1 MVRIWLGDHLI
12 AEYVAEPDRASRYQR
27 VMTPKF
33 TGLRITVDNTAD
45 GTAPP
50 SCRVSSSGRSPS
62 SSPHRSGVTARQRP
76 SRRVGLQSVRSTPV
90 GARGRSDSAE
100 AGLCQRPDAAV

>member
-33 TGLRITVDNTAD
+33 TGLRITVDSAATA
-45 GTAPP
+45 G
-50 SCRVSSSGRSPS
+50 SVSELPNEQLW
-62 SSPHRSGVTARQRP
+62 PLTVQ
-76 SRRVGLQSVRSTPV
+76 
-90 GARGRSDSAE
+90 
-100 AGLCQRPDAAV
+100 

>member
-33 TGLRITVDNTAD
+33 TGLRITVDNGATGQASEL
-45 GTAPP
+45 P
-50 SCRVSSSGRSPS
+50 SEQLWPLTV
-62 SSPHRSGVTARQRP
+62 Q
-76 SRRVGLQSVRSTPV
+76 
-90 GARGRSDSAE
+90 
-100 AGLCQRPDAAV
+100 

>member
-33 TGLRITVDNTAD
+33 TGLRITVDNAA
-45 GTAPP
+45 GPGSASELP
-50 SCRVSSSGRSPS
+50 RSEQLWPLT
-62 SSPHRSGVTARQRP
+62 VQ
-76 SRRVGLQSVRSTPV
+76 
-90 GARGRSDSAE
+90 
-100 AGLCQRPDAAV
+100 

>member
-33 TGLRITVDNTAD
+33 TGLRITVDSAATA
-45 GTAPP
+45 A
-50 SCRVSSSGRSPS
+50 
-62 SSPHRSGVTARQRP
+62 
-76 SRRVGLQSVRSTPV
+76 
-90 GARGRSDSAE
+90 SASE
-100 AGLCQRPDAAV
+100 LPNEQLWPLTVQ

>member
-33 TGLRITVDNTAD
+33 TGLRITVDSAATA
-45 GTAPP
+45 
-50 SCRVSSSGRSPS
+50 
-62 SSPHRSGVTARQRP
+62 
-76 SRRVGLQSVRSTPV
+76 
-90 GARGRSDSAE
+90 GASE
-100 AGLCQRPDAAV
+100 LPNEQLWPLTVQ

>member
-33 TGLRITVDNTAD
+33 TGLRITVDSAATTGASEL
-45 GTAPP
+45 P
-50 SCRVSSSGRSPS
+50 SEQLWPLTV
-62 SSPHRSGVTARQRP
+62 Q
-76 SRRVGLQSVRSTPV
+76 
-90 GARGRSDSAE
+90 
-100 AGLCQRPDAAV
+100 

>member
-33 TGLRITVDNTAD
+33 TGLRITVDGAAATA
-45 GTAPP
+45 GASELP
-50 SCRVSSSGRSPS
+50 SEQLWPLTV
-62 SSPHRSGVTARQRP
+62 Q
-76 SRRVGLQSVRSTPV
+76 
-90 GARGRSDSAE
+90 
-100 AGLCQRPDAAV
+100 

>member
-33 TGLRITVDNTAD
+33 TGLRITVDGAATTGASEL
-45 GTAPP
+45 P
-50 SCRVSSSGRSPS
+50 SEQLWPLTV
-62 SSPHRSGVTARQRP
+62 Q
-76 SRRVGLQSVRSTPV
+76 
-90 GARGRSDSAE
+90 
-100 AGLCQRPDAAV
+100 

>member
-33 TGLRITVDNTAD
+33 TGLRITVDNAAT
-45 GTAPP
+45 GKGSELP
-50 SCRVSSSGRSPS
+50 SEQLWPLTV
-62 SSPHRSGVTARQRP
+62 Q
-76 SRRVGLQSVRSTPV
+76 
-90 GARGRSDSAE
+90 
-100 AGLCQRPDAAV
+100 